1 MQAAAGARG
10 KNNFAGAARP
20 QGKPRG
26 LGATMMASSP
36 AEPTVV
42 LVVGG
47 QDNERVEICQSL
59 AQAGY
64 QPLAVASA
72 AEARA
77 VLAEQSFPA
86 AVVEIFLSDGN
97 GLSLIED
104 IRGRD
109 LQAVVIVTTGLASLD
124 TALAALR
131 LGAYEY
137 LCKPFTC
144 EQLLQALRRGLEK
157 REVILSNLRLA
168 TELSALAQQL
178 QAHRASLQG
187 EVGHAETS
195 LAVFRALPE
204 KLSAAHEPT
213 VALRVLCETAARLS
227 GADLAAVL
235 AQRPGYFQVAAAWG
249 TGIGVV
255 EGCVLP
261 PSPLLAAAMAEGRP
275 ALASD
280 LLFGTPTMDD
290 GLAALGLAG
299 AVALCIPGLHGSLG
313 CLLCAHQQPGGFQ
326 GETVSLL
333 ALVAAQAAV
342 PLSRWLE
349 EREEPAPAERFIEID
364 RLL

>member
-1 MQAAAGARG
+1 MTR
-10 KNNFAGAARP
+10 
-20 QGKPRG
+20 
-26 LGATMMASSP
+26 ASP
-36 AEPTVV
+36 TEPTVV

-47 QDNERVEICQSL
+47 QDNERTDICQTL

-64 QPLAVASA
+64 QSLAVVSA

-77 VLAEQSFPA
+77 VLAERSFPA
-86 AVVEIFLSDGN
+86 AVVEIFLPDGN

-109 LQAVVIVTTGLASLD
+109 LQAVVVVTTSLASLD

-137 LCKPFTC
+137 LCRPFTG

-168 TELSALAQQL
+168 AELSALAQQL

-187 EVGHAETS
+187 KVGHAETS

-204 KLSAAHEPT
+204 KLSAAHDST
-213 VALRVLCETAARLS
+213 VALRVLCETAARL
-227 GADLAAVL
+227 GDADLAAVL
-235 AQRPGYFQVAAAWG
+235 AQRAGYFQVAAAWG

-261 PSPLLAAAMAEGRP
+261 SSPLLAAAMAEGTP
-275 ALASD
+275 ALAAD
-280 LLFGTPTMDD
+280 LLFGTPAMDD

-299 AVALCIPGLHGSLG
+299 AVALCISGPHGSLG
-313 CLLCAHQQPGGFQ
+313 CLLCARQQPGGFQ
-326 GETVSLL
+326 DETVSLL
-333 ALVAAQAAV
+333 ALVAALAAV
-342 PLSRWLE
+342 PLSRWIE
-349 EREEPAPAERFIEID
+349 EQEEPSPAERFIEIN